1 LNALGGAEERVSV
14 VVATVVF
21 LIIQRL
27 MQLTA
32 PSMHN
37 AL

>member
-1 LNALGGAEERVSV
+1 V

-32 PSMHN
+32 QSMHN

>member
-1 LNALGGAEERVSV
+1 MNEFGGVEERVSV
-14 VVATVVF
+14 VVAAVVF